1 MRTSIRGRAALAAS
15 EGIVPAVYLDSVGVP
30 TYGVGVTHWAVGEEA
45 FSRFPVKMPTDL
57 GAAVDGILDLYSVVL
72 PQYERA
78 VLDAVKVPLTQY
90 QFDALV
96 HFTYNVGGPNFRKS
110 KLLKW
115 INAGDFDTAARR
127 GFHGWLKPPEL
138 LSRRDLE
145 SAMFRGEYPT
155 KRVPVYETDG
165 NRKRRGII
173 RTYDQIEIVEMLK
186 TPPNRE
192 PSPQFRVP
200 QEAEDVIADA
210 DKPQTDSSTV
220 RALLAVAGGTV
231 AAVWEEVKAADPLTL
246 LGVAIVA
253 AALIYVYRERLR
265 KAKLGRAAKQA
276 LGL

>member
-45 FSRFPVKMPTDL
+45 FSRFPVKMPADL
-57 GAAVDGILDLYSVVL
+57 DTAVDGILDLYSVVL

-96 HFTYNVGGPNFRKS
+96 HFAYNVGGPNFRKS

-200 QEAEDVIADA
+200 QEMQEVAEDANKAPWQSKQVRTVILGWAASGYAWWNAADTETRVA
-210 DKPQTDSSTV
+210 ITAIAL
-220 RALLAVAGGTV
+220 ALLFIF
-231 AAVWEEVKAADPLTL
+231 ADR
-246 LGVAIVA
+246 I
-253 AALIYVYRERLR
+253 R
-265 KAKLGRAAKQA
+265 KSKLGRR
-276 LGL
+276 GLAVIGL